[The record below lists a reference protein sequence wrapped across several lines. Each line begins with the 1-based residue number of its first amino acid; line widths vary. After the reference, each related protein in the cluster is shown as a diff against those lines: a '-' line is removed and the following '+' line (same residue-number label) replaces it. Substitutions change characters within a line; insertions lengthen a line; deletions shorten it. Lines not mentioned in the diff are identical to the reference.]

1 MNPAGPPMAVTRPA
15 DTFVGVTFRF
25 GFAHCGVLNTFV
37 VVISMRSVGP
47 AGACV
52 NRKRLCTPRCQRF
65 KPGPSITPRPDVPN
79 RPIGEAANAVMSY
92 HGNGVVGDPAGA
104 VGSSKIGRAS
114 CRERVWKRVGGGEG

>member
-1 MNPAGPPMAVTRPA
+1 MNPAGPPTPVMRPA
-15 DTFVGVTFRF
+15 LTLVGVTFKL
-25 GFAHCGVLNTFV
+25 GFDHCGVLNTFV
-37 VVISMRSVGP
+37 VVISMRSVRP

-104 VGSSKIGRAS
+104 VGSSRFGS
-114 CRERVWKRVGGGEG
+114 